1 MISNL
6 KRLNWRKIYLTFA
19 ALVLLAPALMMPFSR
34 EVLWNPG
41 DFAAAALL
49 LGGAWAAVETGVR
62 LVTNKVGRAALTA
75 AAVFAAL
82 ATWAHLAV
90 QF

>member
-6 KRLNWRKIYLTFA
+6 QRLNWRKIYLTFV
-19 ALVLLAPALMMPFSR
+19 ALVLLVPALMMPFSR
-34 EVLWNPG
+34 EVLWAPG

-49 LGGAWAAVETGVR
+49 LGGAWAAVELVVG
-62 LVTNKVGRAALTA
+62 LVTSRVGRAALTA
-75 AAVFAAL
+75 TVIFAAL